1 MEGPK
6 FQIGKIRNKYLIIE
20 IFAFA
25 LDSFEKIIE
34 NLHTLSKQM
43 RLLLNENLLTLLY
56 MLKDSHFSLNYFLS
70 LTLNPKTTAYAH
82 KCLEKYITSKLTH

>member
-25 LDSFEKIIE
+25 LDSFDTIID
-34 NLHTLSKQM
+34 NLHSSSKQL
-43 RLLLNENLLTLLY
+43 RLLLKENLSTILF
-56 MLKDSHFSLNYFLS
+56 MLEDSHFSLN
-70 LTLNPKTTAYAH
+70 
-82 KCLEKYITSKLTH
+82 

>member
-25 LDSFEKIIE
+25 LDSSDKIIDNFHSSSKQLRLLVKE
-34 NLHTLSKQM
+34 NLSTILFM
-43 RLLLNENLLTLLY
+43 LEN
-56 MLKDSHFSLNYFLS
+56 SHFSFN
-70 LTLNPKTTAYAH
+70 
-82 KCLEKYITSKLTH
+82 

>member
-25 LDSFEKIIE
+25 LDSFDKIIE

-43 RLLLNENLLTLLY
+43 RLLLKQN
-56 MLKDSHFSLNYFLS
+56 FLS
-70 LTLNPKTTAYAH
+70 ILLMLHEKHYTLK
-82 KCLEKYITSKLTH
+82 